1 MGRTKMSTLKSFAV
15 ASVLTLTLNA
25 CGVELELNCT
35 ELSLM
40 TTETFDLM
48 ASQPGNV
55 TSSSIFAST
64 AWSNSDSSIVEVTQS
79 STDPRLATLVA
90 LQAGTSTVEVAE
102 GADPDTC
109 QVTVEPA
116 AHLTISVTDEAPQMV
131 EPHLGDLQLGV
142 EGWNPVLD
150 ETAYF
155 IDSGE
160 EFTVLAPA
168 GEHELTFW
176 TSINWTVGGDQH
188 RLVPAVT
195 IEDGVAQTRTYTGD
209 ASEWEVVSD

>member
-1 MGRTKMSTLKSFAV
+1 MNMSTLKSFAV
-15 ASVLTLTLNA
+15 TIVLAVLLNA
-25 CGVELELNCT
+25 CVELELNCT

-40 TTETFDLM
+40 TTETFDLV
-48 ASQPGNV
+48 ADQPGNV
-55 TSSSIFAST
+55 TSSSDLVST
-64 AWSNSDSSIVEVTQS
+64 TWSSSDSSIVEVTQS

-90 LQAGTSTVEVAE
+90 LRAGTATVEVAE
-102 GADPDTC
+102 GTTPDTC

-116 AHLTISVTDEAPQMV
+116 AHLTISVTNDADQMV

-142 EGWNPVLD
+142 EGWDAFLD

-155 IDSGE
+155 IDSGDD
-160 EFTVLAPA
+160 FTVLAPA

-176 TSINWTVGGDQH
+176 THTNWFVGGDQH

-209 ASEWEVVSD
+209 PSEWDVVGD